1 MKDKHIL
8 DILDNNL
15 LDYNLNEADS
25 ASVRTHTAHCES
37 CRAAVNAARISSSL
51 FRAQSAEVFEPS
63 PFFQTKVINALQRER
78 QNLRKPIAA
87 FWRWWQASAA
97 LVALM
102 IMTVVS
108 LIALTVFA
116 PSTNAGEAQAGMTND
131 NVYSAEAI
139 LLNRKPRSDLTT
151 EQSLEL
157 IYETK
162 K

>member
-1 MKDKHIL
+1 MKDEHIL
-8 DILDNNL
+8 DILDG
-15 LDYNLNEADS
+15 NLNEADS
-25 ASVRTHTAHCES
+25 AIVEAHAAHCES
-37 CRAAVNAARISSSL
+37 CRAALNEARISSAL
-51 FRAQSAEVFEPS
+51 FRAQSAELFAPS
-63 PFFQTKVINALQRER
+63 PFFERKVLNALERER

-102 IMTVVS
+102 IMMVFS

-116 PSTNAGEAQAGMTND
+116 PSTNANEAQAGVAND
-131 NVYSAEAI
+131 NPYSTEAV
-139 LLNRKPRSDLTT
+139 LLNQKPRGDLTT
-151 EQSLEL
+151 EQTLRL